1 MKAWTLSHRVSSQPT
16 PPPLSCFHL
25 CWFIPVPLLL
35 CPKRTCP
42 HALGHLPRCLSAC
55 RVRPPSIPFSLAAH
69 PLSFFLPLAPWE
81 TGDNALG
88 MSSPGG
94 RNSPLH
100 LPSHVTPWRRLKA
113 QARPVGQHP
122 GPGPSRTEATGG
134 RMCGGGP
141 FWGREVAIGWRGAAA
156 PSTRVAAGQAGEP
169 RRPAAALRGRGRH
182 FPRVKQT
189 VQCGNWLFLSQR
201 RY

>member
-1 MKAWTLSHRVSSQPT
+1 MPSVTFLDAL
-16 PPPLSCFHL
+16 
-25 CWFIPVPLLL
+25 VPAG
-35 CPKRTCP
+35 C
-42 HALGHLPRCLSAC
+42 AL
-55 RVRPPSIPFSLAAH
+55 PPSPFLWLLIPLRSSFPWLPGRLGTMHWGCHLLVAETH
-69 PLSFFLPLAPWE
+69 PS
-81 TGDNALG
+81 T
-88 MSSPGG
+88 SP
-94 RNSPLH
+94 
-100 LPSHVTPWRRLKA
+100 HVTPWRRLKA

-189 VQCGNWLFLSQR
+189 VQRGNWLFLSQR